1 MRTARQIALRPGMRL
16 GLYPQRTFEPPHWL
30 EAMTGR
36 VLEKVSLRVQGP
48 QRPLNRFV
56 QQVHRASERLTSMSD
71 VELKHQARA
80 NSELLKSEGLTDQ
93 HISMAFAI
101 VREASGRTLGMW
113 HHDVQLMAGR
123 VLMNG
128 MLAEMETGEGKTLMA
143 SLPAATAALAGIPV
157 HVITVND
164 YLAVRDAEKMSP
176 LYHFLGLSVE
186 TVQEDMDDG
195 ARRAAYAADITYC
208 TNKQVAF
215 DYLRDRVQLRNAGGP
230 VSLQAER
237 LAGKDS
243 ILDSVVMRGL
253 CFAIVDE
260 ADSVLIDEAATPL
273 ILTQSGMSCEQENKL
288 YKDACA
294 VAKLLKRNTHF
305 KLDESKRSVTLT
317 EAGRDKVES
326 IAKVLGGQWK
336 LRARREELAIQALTA
351 RYLFLR
357 DREYL
362 VRDGEVMIIDDLTGR
377 VMGDRKWERGLHQM
391 IEIVEGCEP
400 SPPNEVLARISYQRF
415 FRRYLHLCGMTGTA
429 RETAGELEQVYGLRV
444 RKIPT
449 HQPSKLNAQ
458 GETVYAYAAARWE
471 ALVARLHE
479 LHQEQRPVLVGTR
492 SVGDSEYLGELLEQ
506 AGLPHQ
512 ILNARQDADEAAL
525 VARAGE
531 PGAITIAT
539 NMAGRGTDIPLAAGM
554 ADIGGLH
561 VIAAERNTASRI
573 DRQLFGRT
581 ARQGAPGSYEALLS
595 LEDRIVRDY
604 LPKYLRVIAA
614 SYARKPGPLPA
625 RLGTFMCDVSQ
636 RRAEQQQ
643 RRQRR
648 ALEQM
653 DEHLGR
659 MLAFSGEQE

>member
-1 MRTARQIALRPGMRL
+1 MALRPGMRL
-16 GLYPQRTFEPPHWL
+16 GLYPEKTFEPAHWL
-30 EAMTGR
+30 ETATGH
-36 VLEKVSLRVQGP
+36 VLEQITSRIQGV
-48 QRPLNRFV
+48 QRPLKQFI
-56 QQVHRASERLTSMSD
+56 QQVDRAGKRLVNMSD
-71 VELKHQARA
+71 VELQYQARA
-80 NSELLKSEGLTDQ
+80 NSQLLHSEGLTDQ
-93 HISMAFAI
+93 HVAMAFAI
-101 VREASGRTLGMW
+101 VREASGRTLGMR

-143 SLPAATAALAGIPV
+143 SLPAAAAALAGIPV

-176 LYHFLGLSVE
+176 LYNFLGLSVA
-186 TVQEDMDDG
+186 TVQEDMDDDG
-195 ARRAAYAADITYC
+195 RRQAYAADITYC

-215 DYLRDRVQLRNAGGP
+215 DYLRDRVQLRNAGGQ

-237 LAGKDS
+237 LAGQGSK
-243 ILDSVVMRGL
+243 LDSVVMRGL

-273 ILTQSGMSCEQENKL
+273 ILTQSGLTCEAENKM

-294 VAKLLKRNTHF
+294 VASLLQPETHF
-305 KLDESKRSVTLT
+305 RIDESRRSVTLT
-317 EAGRDKVES
+317 EAGRDKIES

-336 LRARREELAIQALTA
+336 LRARREELAVQALTA

-362 VRDGEVMIIDDLTGR
+362 VRDEQVMIIDDLTGR

-391 IEIVEGCEP
+391 IEILEGCEP

-429 RETAGELEQVYGLRV
+429 RETAGELDTVYGLRV

-449 HQPSKLNAQ
+449 HRPSSLSHHGDN
-458 GETVYAYAAARWE
+458 VYATATARWDR
-471 ALVARLHE
+471 LVERLVE
-479 LHQEQRPVLVGTR
+479 LNREQRPVLVGTR
-492 SVGDSEYLGELLEQ
+492 SVGDSEHLGSLLEKI
-506 AGLPHQ
+506 GLAHE
-512 ILNARQDADEAAL
+512 ILNARQDADEAGL

-539 NMAGRGTDIPLAAGM
+539 NMAGRGTDIPLAPGVAE
-554 ADIGGLH
+554 IGGLH
-561 VIAAERNTASRI
+561 VIAAERNTARRI

-581 ARQGAPGSYEALLS
+581 ARQGAPGSYESMLS
-595 LEDRIVRDY
+595 LEDRVVRDY
-604 LPKYLRVIAA
+604 LPKFLKVFAA
-614 SYARKPGPLPA
+614 SYARKPGPLPGW
-625 RLGTFMCDVSQ
+625 LGNYVCNYCQKKS
-636 RRAEQQQ
+636 EHQQ
-643 RRQRR
+643 RMQRR
-648 ALEQM
+648 ALEKM
-653 DEHLGR
+653 DEYLGT